1 MFWNCGRVSK
11 QPGARRTPKLSV
23 CPNMY
28 ICFGG
33 GLDGIFIFGPF
44 EVSKDHK
51 IGRRSVNLGLPS
63 QRLTQEYKMTFKT
76 PIITV
81 TKSYPTLTGT
91 SQSLSTATQ
100 PYEKRFELP
109 EKCSPSFNMF
119 RMYHFNHFISFTFA
133 PVIWL
138 CAFRWGIGQCAD
150 LIRGEDVSIYVS
162 DVYSIATESDAM
174 QLFNAVMI
182 PTWICIFMVQLMSC
196 ILLMAKIMAI
206 ALLTYTSFFSG
217 FWTPVSR
224 KADKQTQWIQVPGM
238 GIGQPELCAFKLVG
252 WLGWSN
258 KSRGLCA
265 LPGWCLSC
273 GFSSVECQE
282 GWQRPRN
289 SRLLWIAPW
298 QKENW
303 QGL

>member
-1 MFWNCGRVSK
+1 MSE

-44 EVSKDHK
+44 EVSKDHT
-51 IGRRSVNLGLPS
+51 IGRHSVNLGLPS

-119 RMYHFNHFISFTFA
+119 RMYHFNHFNSFHQFH
-133 PVIWL
+133 L
-138 CAFRWGIGQCAD
+138 CTCH
-150 LIRGEDVSIYVS
+150 
-162 DVYSIATESDAM
+162 
-174 QLFNAVMI
+174 
-182 PTWICIFMVQLMSC
+182 MVVR
-196 ILLMAKIMAI
+196 
-206 ALLTYTSFFSG
+206 FSMRH
-217 FWTPVSR
+217 WTMCRPH
-224 KADKQTQWIQVPGM
+224 
-238 GIGQPELCAFKLVG
+238 
-252 WLGWSN
+252 
-258 KSRGLCA
+258 
-265 LPGWCLSC
+265 
-273 GFSSVECQE
+273 
-282 GWQRPRN
+282 QR
-289 SRLLWIAPW
+289 
-298 QKENW
+298 
-303 QGL
+303 

>member
-76 PIITV
+76 PLITV

-119 RMYHFNHFISFTFA
+119 RMYHFNHFNSFHQFH
-133 PVIWL
+133 L
-138 CAFRWGIGQCAD
+138 CTCHMVVRFSMRHWTMCRPHQRWGRFNLCIGC
-150 LIRGEDVSIYVS
+150 V
-162 DVYSIATESDAM
+162 
-174 QLFNAVMI
+174 
-182 PTWICIFMVQLMSC
+182 
-196 ILLMAKIMAI
+196 
-206 ALLTYTSFFSG
+206 
-217 FWTPVSR
+217 
-224 KADKQTQWIQVPGM
+224 
-238 GIGQPELCAFKLVG
+238 
-252 WLGWSN
+252 
-258 KSRGLCA
+258 
-265 LPGWCLSC
+265 
-273 GFSSVECQE
+273 
-282 GWQRPRN
+282 
-289 SRLLWIAPW
+289 
-298 QKENW
+298 
-303 QGL
+303 